1 MADYPEK
8 EMMNLIVAMYQLSG
22 GSRGDVFKGLT
33 ESEQTVCRSVVV
45 SKLFFNIDAHTVKS
59 AKKPFMKCSGT

>member
-33 ESEQTVCRSVVV
+33 ESEQTVCRSVVF
-45 SKLFFNIDAHTVKS
+45 SKLFFTTDDHKRKVVT
-59 AKKPFMKCSGT
+59 KP